1 MILFAWT
8 ATMAFLAAYG
18 TTILAVA
25 GTAAMV
31 AGAGVSIYSGHKAN
45 EAAKTSADQQRA
57 ASQAA
62 AQAQQMAANAQAE
75 QLKDKAELATLQ
87 ASIEGKKAGVAQEKG
102 EIEEQRRM
110 AQLSYDIGNAYAAWA
125 GNGLLVDGG
134 ADSFGS
140 LLTANAREA
149 GQDVG
154 IIKANTANEV
164 WEHEQNA
171 TSYLLT
177 AKSYESQAGYSS
189 LTGQVN
195 ANATLMAGEAQ
206 AYATRQQGLTALYSG
221 YGSALQMLGSAAVG
235 LAGSGVFSSSGTW
248 AGGAANMSNS
258 GGWAIPSNPGMP
270 SNLSTGINSWSAP
283 TALA

>member
-1 MILFAWT
+1 MIVFAFT

-18 TTILAVA
+18 ATMLAVA
-25 GTAAMV
+25 GAAAMAV
-31 AGAGVSIYSGHKAN
+31 GAGVSIYSGHQAN
-45 EAAKTSADQQRA
+45 NAAKKTANMQQA

-75 QLKDKAELATLQ
+75 QLKDRAELATLQ
-87 ASIEGKKAGVAQEKG
+87 ANIEGKKAGVAQEKG
-102 EIEEQRRM
+102 EIEQQRRM

-171 TSYLLT
+171 TSHLLT
-177 AKSYESQAGYSS
+177 AKSYESQADYSS

-235 LAGSGVFSSSGTW
+235 LGTSGIFSPGGNVANSAGTGLSTTIPQEVAPT
-248 AGGAANMSNS
+248 GAASYFR
-258 GGWAIPSNPGMP
+258 P
-270 SNLSTGINSWSAP
+270 
-283 TALA
+283 

>member
-1 MILFAWT
+1 MILFAFT
-8 ATMAFLAAYG
+8 AAVAAMAAFWAAYG
-18 TTILAVA
+18 TAITAGLAIA
-25 GTAAMV
+25 GTLSMV
-31 AGAGVSIYSGHKAN
+31 AGAGVSIYSGHQAN
-45 EAAKTSADQQRA
+45 AAAKTAASQQQA

-87 ASIEGKKAGVAQEKG
+87 ASIENKKAGVAQEKG

-140 LLTANAREA
+140 LLTANTREA

-171 TSYLLT
+171 TSHLLT

-221 YGSALQMLGSAAVG
+221 YGSALQMLGSAA
-235 LAGSGVFSSSGTW
+235 F
-248 AGGAANMSNS
+248 GAANFW
-258 GGWAIPSNPGMP
+258 GGSATGTIAAGAKTG
-270 SNLSTGINSWSAP
+270 LSTTIRQEVAP
-283 TALA
+283 TGAASYFRPTP